1 MFAVFRAGKSS
12 IDYFRGDLP
21 KMILKDKII
30 PVALVAALLGG
41 SVGAIVSRK
50 NTDTAA
56 TNYSTTTPSAGL
68 LDRQNAP
75 QLTDTDNSK
84 NGDLLAS
91 NTEGVDDASSYRAGF
106 LDGFA
111 AARERTVN
119 AVTTSAAA
127 PTSRV
132 VYRNAPVQR
141 RSYSRASNSR
151 QVYYDYNN
159 TQPRK
164 RSFWQKHRDKLTVAM
179 GAGGGALLG
188 SLIGGKKG
196 AAIGALAGG
205 GGAAVY
211 TYGIRKRNR
220 QY

>member
-1 MFAVFRAGKSS
+1 
-12 IDYFRGDLP
+12 
-21 KMILKDKII
+21 MILRDKII

-50 NTDTAA
+50 NTEPATA
-56 TNYSTTTPSAGL
+56 NYTTPSAGL
-68 LDRQNAP
+68 FDRQNA
-75 QLTDTDNSK
+75 QQIAESDNSRVLD
-84 NGDLLAS
+84 NNELA
-91 NTEGVDDASSYRAGF
+91 TKVEDAASYRVGF
-106 LDGFA
+106 LDGFNA
-111 AARERTVN
+111 AERERN
-119 AVTTSAAA
+119 LAASNVA
-127 PTSRV
+127 AERIVPATRV
-132 VYRNAPVQR
+132 VYRNAPAR

-151 QVYYDYNN
+151 QVYYDYN

-220 QY
+220 NY

>member
-1 MFAVFRAGKSS
+1 
-12 IDYFRGDLP
+12 
-21 KMILKDKII
+21 MILKNKII

-50 NTDTAA
+50 NTEPATAS
-56 TNYSTTTPSAGL
+56 YSTTPSAGL
-68 LDRQNAP
+68 FDRQNTQQISDA
-75 QLTDTDNSK
+75 DNSQITDD
-84 NGDLLAS
+84 NQLVAS
-91 NTEGVDDASSYRAGF
+91 KVEDAASYRAGF
-106 LDGFA
+106 LDGFTA
-111 AARERTVN
+111 GRDRNLTASNVVTERTVVPAN
-119 AVTTSAAA
+119 
-127 PTSRV
+127 RV
-132 VYRNAPVQR
+132 VYRNAPAR

-159 TQPRK
+159 QPRK

-179 GAGGGALLG
+179 GAGGGALIG

-220 QY
+220 TY

>member
-1 MFAVFRAGKSS
+1 
-12 IDYFRGDLP
+12 
-21 KMILKDKII
+21 MILKDKII

-50 NTDTAA
+50 SPEPATA
-56 TNYSTTTPSAGL
+56 STYTTPSANL
-68 LDRQNAP
+68 FDRQTA
-75 QLTDTDNSK
+75 QQVTDVADSDNSRVLENNELTAK
-84 NGDLLAS
+84 VA
-91 NTEGVDDASSYRAGF
+91 DATSYRIGF
-106 LDGFA
+106 MDGFDA
-111 AARERTVN
+111 AGRSRNLTANNVVAERIIP
-119 AVTTSAAA
+119 A
-127 PTSRV
+127 SRV
-132 VYRNAPVQR
+132 VYRNAPAR

-179 GAGGGALLG
+179 GAGGGALIG

-220 QY
+220 RY

>member
-1 MFAVFRAGKSS
+1 
-12 IDYFRGDLP
+12 
-21 KMILKDKII
+21 MILKDKIV

-50 NTDTAA
+50 NTEPATAS
-56 TNYSTTTPSAGL
+56 YSTTPSAGL
-68 LDRQNAP
+68 FDRQNT
-75 QLTDTDNSK
+75 QQISDNSQITDD
-84 NGDLLAS
+84 NQLVAS
-91 NTEGVDDASSYRAGF
+91 KVEDAASYRTGF

-111 AARERTVN
+111 AGRDRNLSTSSVMTASTVVPAN
-119 AVTTSAAA
+119 
-127 PTSRV
+127 RV
-132 VYRNAPVQR
+132 VYRNVPVQR
-141 RSYSRASNSR
+141 RSYSRASNTR
-151 QVYYDYNN
+151 QVYYDYNQ
-159 TQPRK
+159 QPRK

-220 QY
+220 TY

>member
-1 MFAVFRAGKSS
+1 MMNLR
-12 IDYFRGDLP
+12 
-21 KMILKDKII
+21 DKII

-50 NTDTAA
+50 
-56 TNYSTTTPSAGL
+56 SPEPTTTSYNTPSANL
-68 LDRQNAP
+68 FDKQNLQQQIADR
-75 QLTDTDNSK
+75 DNSRIADT
-84 NGDLLAS
+84 NDLVS
-91 NTEGVDDASSYRAGF
+91 KVEDAASYRVGF
-106 LDGFA
+106 LDGFSA
-111 AARERTVN
+111 AERDRNSLASNVVTERTIVP
-119 AVTTSAAA
+119 A
-127 PTSRV
+127 SRV

-159 TQPRK
+159 QPRK

-179 GAGGGALLG
+179 GAGGGALIG

-220 QY
+220 RY

>member
-1 MFAVFRAGKSS
+1 
-12 IDYFRGDLP
+12 
-21 KMILKDKII
+21 MINLKDKII

-50 NTDTAA
+50 NPEPAQA
-56 TNYSTTTPSAGL
+56 TYSTPSANLFDGQNTQDVA
-68 LDRQNAP
+68 DR
-75 QLTDTDNSK
+75 DNSRIID
-84 NGDLLAS
+84 NNDLAS
-91 NTEGVDDASSYRAGF
+91 KVEDAASYRVGF
-106 LDGFA
+106 LDGFSA
-111 AARERTVN
+111 AERERNQATSNLVTERTVVPAN
-119 AVTTSAAA
+119 
-127 PTSRV
+127 RV

-141 RSYSRASNSR
+141 RSYSRASSSR
-151 QVYYDYNN
+151 QVYYDYN

-179 GAGGGALLG
+179 GAGGGALIG

-220 QY
+220 RY

>member
-1 MFAVFRAGKSS
+1 MFAVFQAGSS
-12 IDYFRGDLP
+12 SKDYCWKGP
-21 KMILKDKII
+21 TKMILKDKII

-50 NTDTAA
+50 NNTEPATAS
-56 TNYSTTTPSAGL
+56 YSNTPSAGL
-68 LDRQNAP
+68 FDRQATS
-75 QLTDTDNSK
+75 QASDTDNSRQ
-84 NGDLLAS
+84 GDLIAS
-91 NTEGVDDASSYRAGF
+91 KTEDVEDASSYRAGF
-106 LDGFA
+106 LDGFS
-111 AARERTVN
+111 AARDRTAS
-119 AVTTSAAA
+119 AVTASTAVPA
-127 PTSRV
+127 SRV

-151 QVYYDYNN
+151 QVYYDYN

-179 GAGGGALLG
+179 GAGGGSLLG
-188 SLIGGKKG
+188 ALIGGKKG

-205 GGAAVY
+205 GGAAIY

-220 QY
+220 NY